1 MPFERLP
8 RSLTHPQTNSVDISD
23 GNLDGNL
30 EGNLEDSSVDA
41 AWCLDMMAHLPQ
53 GVRSL
58 DLNNYSQL
66 YLNPAA
72 TAIFQ
77 GDSQQEGSSNSW
89 LDRVVLGD
97 QPHLLSCFQQISA
110 PEMPDTL
117 DVEYCITNI
126 AGSSQLIQEKLWL
139 VRDHQGSPSR
149 INTMITQV
157 TELQETATDLAQ
169 VQSFLENVLDNA
181 PVAIYVKDLDGR
193 YLLVNSRWEFMHHRS
208 CGEVL
213 GHLDREFFSPAEII
227 EFRASDRLVIDQRIC
242 VTSEGEIYQED
253 GLHNLLKTKFPLCNS
268 QGEVCAIGGIVT
280 DITDRKLME
289 LELQE
294 KEEFLRSIYHGIDQ
308 SIFVI
313 EVGLDGQFRSL
324 GWNER
329 AEQDLRVASAVGYGK
344 TMAETFG
351 EEIAAVWEQDYR
363 RCIAMGQTMRSEQS
377 FWIGDE
383 EHWTITTL
391 NPIWDGHGRVHRL
404 IGSSMDITAQKL
416 AEKKLKQQEQFLRS
430 IYDGVDI
437 AVFIMDIEP
446 GGRFICGDLNARSQQ
461 TLGITLEQV
470 QGKTPT
476 EAMGAEIGE
485 VWERSYQNCVDAGT
499 IIYSEERF
507 CKDGREF
514 WHWTVLT
521 PIWDEDDRLYR
532 IIGTATDITSLKQ
545 AEIKLQ
551 RSDTIYRQIAKRE
564 SLLNRLSTL
573 MRDSLDV
580 EQILTTTV
588 AELKYQLQVD
598 LCSFAWYRA
607 ASSQLREG
615 LSLQEANSNVPSP
628 CWEVIKEAKEPELES
643 TIGIHPTELYG
654 DIHQYLL
661 RGEIY
666 QVDNVELLADEVAQE
681 MLQTAGFGSVVFVPI
696 EALNGLG
703 LITCAQVGSGS
714 NTLLNSRTTGQELW
728 SGIMSQLSTA
738 INQAQLYK
746 TSQERT
752 KELSQ
757 TLEELTRTQTQ
768 LIQTEKMSSLGQMVA
783 GVAHEINNPVNFIYG
798 NLSYIQ
804 EYTDNLLRLIGLYQ
818 DAYPQPPEVISQE
831 IEEIELAYLKEDLP
845 KILQSMYVGSTRI
858 REIVKSLRTFSRLD
872 EAEMKAI
879 DLHENIDS
887 TLLILQNRLKVISGH
902 HPIQII
908 KDYGVLPLVECYA
921 GQLNQ
926 VLMNLIA
933 NAIDAL
939 EEKKHSAGEITIQTS
954 LLPKLSPDTLGFV
967 GIKISDNGQGMTQSV
982 IDKIFDPFFTTK
994 PIGKGT
1000 GLGLAISHQIIVEK
1014 HYGELI
1020 VKSKPGQGTEFLIK
1034 IPLQQHNY
1042 KQSNTKMSRT
1052 S

>member
-8 RSLTHPQTNSVDISD
+8 RSQNHRQANSVDTSD
-23 GNLDGNL
+23 GNTV
-30 EGNLEDSSVDA
+30 DSSVDT
-41 AWCLDMMAHLPQ
+41 AWCLDLMAHLPQ

-72 TAIFQ
+72 AAIFQ
-77 GDSQQEGSSNSW
+77 QDASPGTPSTSW
-89 LDRVVLGD
+89 LDRVVLDD
-97 QPHLLSCFQQISA
+97 QPYLLSCFQQISA

-117 DVEYCITNI
+117 DVEYCITN
-126 AGSSQLIQEKLWL
+126 ADGSSRLIQEKLWL
-139 VRDHQGSPSR
+139 ARDHQGSPSR

-157 TELQETATDLAQ
+157 TELQETATELSW

-181 PVAIYVKDLDGR
+181 PVAIYVKDLEGR
-193 YLLVNSRWEFMHHRS
+193 YLMVNQYWEFMHHRS

-227 EFRASDRLVIDQRIC
+227 EFRASDRLVIDQC
-242 VTSEGEIYQED
+242 TSVTSEGEIYQED
-253 GLHNLLKTKFPLCNS
+253 GLHNLLKNKFPLCNS

-308 SIFVI
+308 NIFVI
-313 EVGLDGQFRSL
+313 EVDSDGQFRSL

-329 AEQDLRVASAVGYGK
+329 AEQDLGVASAVGYGK
-344 TMAETFG
+344 TMGETFG
-351 EEIAAVWEQDYR
+351 EEIAAVWEEDYR
-363 RCIAMGQTMRSEQS
+363 RCVTMGQTMRSEQS
-377 FWIGDE
+377 FLIGDE

-391 NPIWDGHGRVHRL
+391 NPIWDANGRVHRL
-404 IGSSMDITAQKL
+404 IGSSVDVTAQKL
-416 AEKKLKQQEQFLRS
+416 AEKKLQQQEQFLRS

-437 AVFIMDIEP
+437 AVFVMDIEP

-470 QGKTPT
+470 RGKTPT

-499 IIYSEERF
+499 TIYSEERF
-507 CKDGREF
+507 CKNGQEF
-514 WHWTVLT
+514 WHWTVIT
-521 PIWDEDDRLYR
+521 PIWDNDDRLYR
-532 IIGTATDITSLKQ
+532 LIGTATDITSLKQ
-545 AEIKLQ
+545 VELKLQ
-551 RSDTIYRQIAKRE
+551 KSDAKFRQIAKRE

-580 EQILTTTV
+580 EQILSTTV

-607 ASSQLREG
+607 ASSQLRNG
-615 LSLQEANSNVPSP
+615 ISLQEANPQIP
-628 CWEVIKEAKEPELES
+628 CWEVIKEAKEAELES

-654 DIHQYLL
+654 DINQALL
-661 RGEIY
+661 RGEVY
-666 QVDNVELLADEVAQE
+666 QVDDVELLTDDLARE
-681 MLQTAGFGSVVFVPI
+681 MLQAAGFGSVVFVPI

-703 LITCAQVGSGS
+703 LITCAQIGSGG

-728 SGIMSQLSTA
+728 SGIMHQLSTA

-746 TSQERT
+746 TSQERA
-752 KELSQ
+752 KEISQ

-804 EYTDNLLRLIGLYQ
+804 EYTDSLLRLVGLYQ
-818 DAYPQPPEVISQE
+818 DTYPQPPEVISGE
-831 IEEIELAYLKEDLP
+831 IEEIELEYLKEDMP
-845 KILQSMYVGSTRI
+845 KIIKSMHVGSTRI

-887 TLLILQNRLKVISGH
+887 TLLILQNRLKVSSGH
-902 HPIQII
+902 NLIQII
-908 KDYGVLPLVECYA
+908 KDYGDLPLVECYA

-939 EEKKHSAGEITIQTS
+939 EEKKHPAGKITIQTS
-954 LLPKLSPDTLGFV
+954 LLPNSSPDTLGFV
-967 GIKISDNGQGMTQSV
+967 GIKICDNGQGMPQSV

-1000 GLGLAISHQIIVEK
+1000 GLGLAISHQIIVER

-1020 VKSKPGQGTEFLIK
+1020 VKSTPGEGTEFLIK
-1034 IPLQQHNY
+1034 IPLQQHNHGSAPP
-1042 KQSNTKMSRT
+1042 KINKTI
-1052 S
+1052 

>member
-1 MPFERLP
+1 MSSERLP
-8 RSLTHPQTNSVDISD
+8 LSLNHQQTNYYVDHD
-23 GNLDGNL
+23 RNT
-30 EGNLEDSSVDA
+30 EDSSVDA
-41 AWCLDMMAHLPQ
+41 IWCLDMMAHLPH

-58 DLNNYSQL
+58 DINNYSQL

-72 TAIFQ
+72 AAIFQ
-77 GDSQQEGSSNSW
+77 WNASPGKPPASW
-89 LDRVVLGD
+89 LDRVDTVDRPYLLD
-97 QPHLLSCFQQISA
+97 CFQELLSL
-110 PEMPDTL
+110 DTTETTE
-117 DVEYCITNI
+117 VEYCLTM
-126 AGSSQLIQEKLWL
+126 ADGSSRLIQEKLWL
-139 VRDHQGSPSR
+139 VKDRGGVPSR
-149 INTMITQV
+149 INAMILEVKEPQKAT
-157 TELQETATDLAQ
+157 TELRQ

-181 PVAIYVKDLDGR
+181 PVGIYVKNLDGR
-193 YLLVNSRWEFMHHRS
+193 YLMVNRYWEFMHHLS
-208 CGEVL
+208 CGEVI
-213 GHLDREFFSPAEII
+213 GHLDREFFSPPEII
-227 EFRASDRLVIDQRIC
+227 EFRASDRLVIDQRTS

-253 GLHNLLKTKFPLCNS
+253 GLHNLLKTKFPICNS

-280 DITDRKLME
+280 DITDRKFME
-289 LELQE
+289 QELQE

-313 EVGLDGQFRSL
+313 EVGSDGQFRSL

-329 AEQDLRVASAVGYGK
+329 AEQDLGVTSAAGYGK
-344 TMAETFG
+344 TMSETFG
-351 EEIAAVWEQDYR
+351 EEIAAVWEQDYQ
-363 RCIAMGQTMRSEQS
+363 RCVTMGQTIRSEQS
-377 FWIGDE
+377 FLIADE
-383 EHWTITTL
+383 EHWTINTL
-391 NPIWDGHGRVHRL
+391 NPIWDANGRVHRL

-437 AVFIMDIEP
+437 AVFVVDIDP
-446 GGRFICGDLNARSQQ
+446 HGRFICSDFNARCL
-461 TLGITLEQV
+461 LGLNLIREEV
-470 QGKTPT
+470 QGKTPM
-476 EAMGAEIGE
+476 EAVGAEIGE

-499 IIYSEERF
+499 TIYSEERF
-507 CKDGREF
+507 CKDGREI

-521 PIWDEDDRLYR
+521 PIWDEHDRLYR

-545 AEIKLQ
+545 AELKLQ
-551 RSDTIYRQIAKRE
+551 RSDAIYRQIAKRE

-588 AELKYQLQVD
+588 AELKYQLQLD
-598 LCSFAWYRA
+598 LCSFAWYRTP
-607 ASSQLREG
+607 SSQLRDG
-615 LSLQEANSNVPSP
+615 VSFPQANLNFPNP
-628 CWEVIKEAKEPELES
+628 CWEVIKEAKEPELQS
-643 TIGIHPTELYG
+643 TIGIQPTELFG
-654 DIHQYLL
+654 DINQYLL

-666 QVDNVELLADEVAQE
+666 QVDNVELLADNVAKE
-681 MLQTAGFGSVVFVPI
+681 MLQTEGFGSVVFVPI

-703 LITCAQVGSGS
+703 LITCAQIGIG

-728 SGIMSQLSTA
+728 SGIMYQLSTA

-746 TSQERT
+746 TSQERA

-804 EYTDNLLRLIGLYQ
+804 EYTDSLLRLVGLYQ
-818 DAYPQPPEVISQE
+818 DSYPQPPEVISQE
-831 IEEIELAYLKEDLP
+831 IEDVELEYLKEDLP
-845 KILQSMYVGSTRI
+845 KILQSMHVGSTRI

-887 TLLILQNRLKVISGH
+887 TLLILQNRLKVSSGYN
-902 HPIQII
+902 PIQII
-908 KDYGVLPLVECYA
+908 KDYGALPLVECYA

-933 NAIDAL
+933 NAIDTL
-939 EEKKHSAGEITIQTS
+939 EEKKNAAGKITIQTS
-954 LLPKLSPDTLGFV
+954 LLAKSDPDALGFV
-967 GIKISDNGQGMTQSV
+967 GIRITDNGQGMPQSV

-1014 HYGELI
+1014 HYGELL
-1020 VKSKPGQGTEFLIK
+1020 VKSTPGEGTEFLIK
-1034 IPLQQHNY
+1034 IPLQQHNHNY
-1042 KQSNTKMSRT
+1042 SQTQISKTA
-1052 S
+1052 

>member
-8 RSLTHPQTNSVDISD
+8 RSLTHHQT
-23 GNLDGNL
+23 
-30 EGNLEDSSVDA
+30 SSVDA
-41 AWCLDMMAHLPQ
+41 SDGNTADGSVDTAWCLDLMAHLPQ

-72 TAIFQ
+72 AAIFQ
-77 GDSQQEGSSNSW
+77 QDASPGSPSTSW
-89 LDRVVLGD
+89 LDRVVIGD
-97 QPHLLSCFQQISA
+97 QPYLLSCFQQVSA
-110 PEMPDTL
+110 LEMPDTL
-117 DVEYCITNI
+117 DVEYCITNVD
-126 AGSSQLIQEKLWL
+126 GSSRLIQEKLWL
-139 VRDHQGSPSR
+139 VRDQQGSPSR
-149 INTMITQV
+149 INAMITQV
-157 TELQETATDLAQ
+157 TELQETATELAQ
-169 VQSFLENVLDNA
+169 VQSFLENILDNA
-181 PVAIYVKDLDGR
+181 PVAIYVKDLEGR
-193 YLLVNSRWEFMHHRS
+193 YLMVNQYWEFMHHRS

-227 EFRASDRLVIDQRIC
+227 EFRASDRLVIDKNNS
-242 VTSEGEIYQED
+242 VTIEGEIYQED
-253 GLHNLLKTKFPLCNS
+253 GLHNLLKNKFPLCNS
-268 QGEVCAIGGIVT
+268 KGEVCAIGGIVT

-308 SIFVI
+308 NIFVI
-313 EVGLDGQFRSL
+313 DVGLDGQFRSL

-329 AEQDLRVASAVGYGK
+329 AEQDLGVASAVGYGK
-344 TMAETFG
+344 TMGETFG

-363 RCIAMGQTMRSEQS
+363 RCVTMGQTLRSEQS
-377 FWIGDE
+377 FLIGDE
-383 EHWTITTL
+383 EHWTITTI
-391 NPIWDGHGRVHRL
+391 NPIRDASGRVHRL
-404 IGSSMDITAQKL
+404 IGSSVNITAQKL
-416 AEKKLKQQEQFLRS
+416 AEKKLQQQEQFLRS

-437 AVFIMDIEP
+437 AVFVVDVEP
-446 GGRFICGDLNARSQQ
+446 GGRFICSDFNARCIQG
-461 TLGITLEQV
+461 LDIILEEV
-470 QGKTPT
+470 QGKTPM
-476 EAMGAEIGE
+476 EAVGEEVGE

-507 CKDGREF
+507 CKNGREF

-521 PIWDEDDRLYR
+521 PIWDESDRLYR
-532 IIGTATDITSLKQ
+532 IIGTATDITSFKQ
-545 AEIKLQ
+545 VELKLQ
-551 RSDTIYRQIAKRE
+551 KSDAKFRQIAKRE

-580 EQILTTTV
+580 EQILNTTV
-588 AELKYQLQVD
+588 TELKYQLQID

-607 ASSQLREG
+607 AGSQLPNVV
-615 LSLQEANSNVPSP
+615 SLQEANPQISSP
-628 CWEVIKEAKEPELES
+628 CWEVIKEAKEAELES
-643 TIGIHPTELYG
+643 AIGIHPTELYG

-661 RGEIY
+661 RGEVY
-666 QVDNVELLADEVAQE
+666 QIDDVELLTNDVTKE

-703 LITCAQVGSGS
+703 LITCAQISSGG
-714 NTLLNSRTTGQELW
+714 NTLLDSQTTGQELW
-728 SGIMSQLSTA
+728 SGIMHQLSTA

-746 TSQERT
+746 TSQERA
-752 KELSQ
+752 KEISQ

-804 EYTDNLLRLIGLYQ
+804 EYTDSLLRLVGLYQ
-818 DAYPQPPEVISQE
+818 DAYPQPPEVIIEE
-831 IEEIELAYLKEDLP
+831 IEEIELEYLKEDLP

-872 EAEMKAI
+872 ESEMKAI

-887 TLLILQNRLKVISGH
+887 TLLILQNRLKVVPGH
-902 HPIQII
+902 NPIQII
-908 KDYGVLPLVECYA
+908 KDYGDLPLVECYA

-933 NAIDAL
+933 NAIDSL
-939 EEKKHSAGEITIQTS
+939 EEKKHPAGEITIQTS
-954 LLPKLSPDTLGFV
+954 LLAKSTPDTLGFV
-967 GIKISDNGQGMTQSV
+967 GIKVCDNGQGMPQSV

-1020 VKSKPGQGTEFLIK
+1020 VKSTPGEGTEFLIK
-1034 IPLQQHNY
+1034 IPLQQRNH
-1042 KQSNTKMSRT
+1042 KQTPTKISET
-1052 S
+1052 I